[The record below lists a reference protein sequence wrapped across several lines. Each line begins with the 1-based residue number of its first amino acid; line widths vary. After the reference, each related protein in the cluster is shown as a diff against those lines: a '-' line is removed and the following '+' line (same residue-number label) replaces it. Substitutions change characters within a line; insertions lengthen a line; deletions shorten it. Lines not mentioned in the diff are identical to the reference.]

1 MLELFA
7 EFNVVHSAHPAMA
20 RNMTEFK
27 SPNPNSKYSAHGSE
41 LIGNLRVY
49 HQGGLDTYCGLYAI
63 LNLINFL
70 KFKESASNHDFI
82 GANEFKEFNG
92 LIKKQSFQQFFPTY
106 PFGGYGIQ
114 DELSE
119 VLKLAFKHV
128 RLAAKAT
135 VKEDLSISA
144 NSKRQQG
151 WFRIGA
157 EKPFISP
164 NSPDDVL
171 GIAAVMEDEDD
182 KLQHWVV
189 LVGKYHLSGTDI
201 ECLSNWNGIVL
212 DSDRGYKF
220 WKIDPEQTQLHIQR
234 EQAQQDDAIW
244 WISSFVS
251 VTVN

>member
-1 MLELFA
+1 M
-7 EFNVVHSAHPAMA
+7 V
-20 RNMTEFK
+20 RNMREFK

-70 KFKESASNHDFI
+70 KFKESASNQDFI
-82 GANEFKEFNG
+82 GANKFKEFIG
-92 LIKKQSFQQFFPTY
+92 LINKKTFQQFFPSY
-106 PFGGYGIQ
+106 PFGGKGM

-119 VLKLAFKHV
+119 LLTLAFKHFHLV
-128 RLAAKAT
+128 AKAI
-135 VKEDLSISA
+135 VEEDLSVSA
-144 NSKRQQG
+144 RSKRQQG
-151 WFRIGA
+151 WFRIGT
-157 EKPFISP
+157 EKPFVSP
-164 NSPDDVL
+164 KLPDDVL
-171 GIAAVMEDEDD
+171 GIAAVMEDADD

-189 LVGKYHLSGTDI
+189 LVGNNHLIGTDI
-201 ECLSNWNGIVL
+201 EGPSKGNGIVL

-220 WKIDPEQTQLHIQR
+220 WKIDPEQIQLHIQR
-234 EQAQQDDAIW
+234 EQAQQDDAIF